1 MTQAVEVLY
10 LFAPGRIFQWIGKSM
25 DSLVKE
31 VIPLLQ
37 YLLPGFLATWIFYSL
52 TAFKRPD
59 TFGQIVQALIF
70 TFVIQSLVVGL
81 EGFLLLAGERFFS
94 VGVWDR
100 KSEALWS
107 AVIAVVMGFL
117 SCHVANGDKLHAL
130 LRKLNITT
138 QNSFPSEWY
147 SAFLSRQG
155 FVILHLIGGKRLFG
169 WPSEW
174 PSEPAHGQFVLE
186 FHRWI
191 DNDDNPLPVRA
202 KVIVIDASKVQWVEF
217 ATTIG

>member
-1 MTQAVEVLY
+1 
-10 LFAPGRIFQWIGKSM
+10 M
-25 DSLVKE
+25 DGLVKE

-37 YLLPGFLATWIFYSL
+37 YLLPGFLAAWIFYSL

-81 EGFLLLAGERFFS
+81 GTLLLLTGEHFFS
-94 VGVWDR
+94 VGAWDK

-117 SCHVANGDKLHAL
+117 SCHVANSDKLHAL
-130 LRKLNITT
+130 LRKLKVTT
-138 QNSFPSEWY
+138 QNSFPCEWY
-147 SAFLSRQG
+147 SVFSSRRG

-174 PSEPAHGQFVLE
+174 PSEPSSGQFVLE
-186 FHRWI
+186 FPSWI
-191 DNDDNPLPVRA
+191 DTDGNPLPGRVE
-202 KVIVIDASKVQWVEF
+202 VIVIDASKVQWVEF
-217 ATTIG
+217 TTTIG

>member
-1 MTQAVEVLY
+1 
-10 LFAPGRIFQWIGKSM
+10 M
-25 DSLVKE
+25 DGLVKE

-37 YLLPGFLATWIFYSL
+37 YLLPGFLAAWIFYSL

-81 EGFLLLAGERFFS
+81 EGLLLLMGERFFS
-94 VGVWDR
+94 IGVWSR

-107 AVIAVVMGFL
+107 AMIALLLGFI
-117 SCHVANGDKLHAL
+117 SCHVANSDKLHAL
-130 LRKLNITT
+130 LRKLKVTT
-138 QNSFPSEWY
+138 QNSFPCEWY

-174 PSEPAHGQFVLE
+174 PSEPANGQFVLE
-186 FHRWI
+186 FPSWI
-191 DNDDNPLPVRA
+191 DKDDNPLPGKA
-202 KVIVIDASKVQWVEF
+202 EVIVIDASKVQWVEF
-217 ATTIG
+217 ATKIG

>member
-10 LFAPGRIFQWIGKSM
+10 LFAPGRIFNGLERAM
-25 DSLVKE
+25 DSLIKD

-37 YLLPGFLATWIFYSL
+37 YLLPGFLAAWIFYSL

-70 TFVIQSLVVGL
+70 TLVIQSLVVGL
-81 EGFLLLAGERFFS
+81 EGLLLLAGERFFS
-94 VGVWDR
+94 IGVWDR

-107 AVIAVVMGFL
+107 AVIALVMGFL
-117 SCHVANGDKLHAL
+117 SCHIAHGDRLHAL
-130 LRKLNITT
+130 LRKLKITAKK
-138 QNSFPSEWY
+138 SFPCEWY
-147 SAFLSRQG
+147 SAFSSRPG

-174 PSEPAHGQFVLE
+174 PSEPANGQFVLE
-186 FHRWI
+186 FPRWI
-191 DNDDNPLPVRA
+191 DSDGNLLPGRA
-202 KVIVIDASKVQWVEF
+202 KALVIDVSKVSCVEF
-217 ATTIG
+217 AKQ